1 MCACLSYEAGKFS
14 EKQFNLL
21 RYYCASLKSLTRTS
35 DIDYRCILNRVFNR
49 ILPLTLLPL
58 FRMYGPEI
66 TAQQQSKP
74 EEQSR
79 NLTAIL
85 IALLTLNTLF
95 VLYIF
100 RIYDDNRLLS
110 WQWVFANNE
119 VYITGLILLIGLF
132 LSWWLTG
139 IELSQKK
146 ALVLLLCTS
155 FMVCSVQWSQPE
167 LIVDTS
173 RYFLQAKSIAVN
185 GPAYFIHEW
194 GYGIA
199 AWTDLPLIP
208 FLYGLVFSLVGE
220 YRIAIQI
227 LTTLFFCGTVLL
239 TFLIGKALWDET
251 TGLYGAALLLG
262 MPFLLSQVPL
272 ILIDIPTMFFLSL
285 AVYCMLIAVKTEA
298 VSWFVVAIIT
308 IVLALLCKYST
319 WLMLSVLI
327 VIAMSCR
334 RGSWADLS
342 KMMLTLF
349 MGVAIFFII
358 VLLWKYDAIVKQ
370 FILLTTYQLPG
381 LDRWHESHISTF
393 LYQVHPFITLAA
405 LSSVYLAWHKRDVR
419 YLIVAWMVLLVLLLE
434 IKRAR
439 YVLIVFPMLALMA
452 AYALRQINDNRVR
465 NYMVLCIIVSSLVV
479 TLYGYSSFAHKTS
492 AMNIKHA
499 GEFLNKIKLSTVEVI
514 LLPQI
519 NSTIN
524 PFVSVPLLDLFTTKN
539 LVYWKPPVLTSR
551 PEQKKLSTSPLR
563 FSWEYKLEN
572 YYQTSHDAAEKVIV
586 IISNTETQVL
596 PAIVSA
602 RLKGFH
608 LKRRFTQHEDVY
620 RYSTIVDVYEAS
632 KHRKSVDII

>member
-1 MCACLSYEAGKFS
+1 MCAGLSYEVGKFTV
-14 EKQFNLL
+14 KQFKLL
-21 RYYCASLKSLTRTS
+21 RYCNTSVKSLTRIL
-35 DIDYRCILNRVFNR
+35 DLAYHCIFNRVLICIMPLILFPIFR
-49 ILPLTLLPL
+49 IHGSDVKVQPQLKT
-58 FRMYGPEI
+58 
-66 TAQQQSKP
+66 

-79 NLTAIL
+79 NLAALL

-119 VYITGLILLIGLF
+119 VYITGLILLMGLF
-132 LSWWLTG
+132 LSWWLTA

-155 FMVCSVQWSQPE
+155 FMICSVQWSHPE

-262 MPFLLSQVPL
+262 MPYLLTQVPL
-272 ILIDIPTMFFLSL
+272 ILVDIPTMFFLSL

-298 VSWFVVAIIT
+298 ALWFVMAGIT
-308 IVLALLCKYST
+308 TVLALLCKYST

-334 RGSWADLS
+334 RGSWAKLS
-342 KMMLTLF
+342 KQMVTLF
-349 MGVAIFFII
+349 MGIALFFI
-358 VLLWKYDAIVKQ
+358 VLLLWKYDAIVRQ
-370 FILLTTYQLPG
+370 FVLLTAYQLPG
-381 LDRWHESHISTF
+381 LDRWHETQISTF

-405 LSSVYLAWHKRDVR
+405 LCSVYFAWHKRDVR

-452 AYALRQINDNRVR
+452 AYALRQINHRQVR
-465 NYMVLCIIVSSLVV
+465 NYMVLCIIVSSLAV
-479 TLYGYSSFAHKTS
+479 TLFGYSTFVHKTS

-499 GEFLNKIKLSTVEVI
+499 GEYLNKIKSSTVEVI
-514 LLPQI
+514 LLPQT

-524 PFVSVPLLDLFTTKN
+524 PFVSLPLLDLFTTKN
-539 LVYWKPPVLTSR
+539 LVYWKPPVLTSQ
-551 PEQKKLSTSPLR
+551 PEHKKLSTSPLR

-572 YYQTSHDAAEKVIV
+572 YYQASHDAADKVIV
-586 IISNTETQVL
+586 IISDTETRVL
-596 PAIVSA
+596 PEIISA

-608 LKRRFTQHEDVY
+608 LKQKFTQHENVY
-620 RYSTIVDVYEAS
+620 RYSTIVEVYETN
-632 KHRKSVDII
+632 KQRKSIDII

>member
-1 MCACLSYEAGKFS
+1 MCAGLSYEAGKFPV
-14 EKQFNLL
+14 KQFKLL
-21 RYYCASLKSLTRTS
+21 RYCTASVKSLTRIS
-35 DIDYRCILNRVFNR
+35 EIDYRCILNRVLNC
-49 ILPLTLLPL
+49 IIPLTLFPI
-58 FRMYGPEI
+58 FRMHGSDVTI
-66 TAQQQSKP
+66 QQQSKP
-74 EEQSR
+74 EEQSH
-79 NLTAIL
+79 NLTALL

-100 RIYDDNRLLS
+100 RVYDDNRLIS

-119 VYITGLILLIGLF
+119 VYITGLMLLMGLF

-139 IELSQKK
+139 IKLSQKK
-146 ALVLLLCTS
+146 ALILLLCTS
-155 FMVCSVQWSQPE
+155 FMICSVQWSQPE

-227 LTTLFFCGTVLL
+227 FTTLFFCGTVLL
-239 TFLIGKALWDET
+239 TFLIGRELWDET
-251 TGLYGAALLLG
+251 TGLYGGALLLG

-272 ILIDIPTMFFLSL
+272 ILVDIPTMFFLSL
-285 AVYCMLIAVKTEA
+285 AVYCMLIAVKTGA
-298 VSWFVVAIIT
+298 TSWFVMAGIT
-308 IVLALLCKYST
+308 TVLALLCKYST

-327 VIAMSCR
+327 VIAMSYH
-334 RGSWADLS
+334 RGSWAKLS
-342 KMMLTLF
+342 KQMVTLF
-349 MGVAIFFII
+349 MGIALFFI
-358 VLLWKYDAIVKQ
+358 VLLLWKYDAIVRQ
-370 FILLTTYQLPG
+370 FVLLTTYQLPG
-381 LDRWHESHISTF
+381 LDRWHETHISTF

-405 LSSVYLAWHKRDVR
+405 LSSVYFAWHKRDIR
-419 YLIVAWMVLLVLLLE
+419 YLIVAWMLLLVLLLE

-452 AYALRQINDNRVR
+452 AYALRQINHSRLR
-465 NYMVLCIIVSSLVV
+465 NYMVLCIIVSSLAV
-479 TLYGYSSFAHKTS
+479 TLFGYSSFAHKTS

-499 GEFLNKIKLSTVEVI
+499 GEFLNKIKASTVEVI
-514 LLPQI
+514 LLPQT

-524 PFVSVPLLDLFTTKN
+524 PFVSIPLLDLFTTKN

-551 PEQKKLSTSPLR
+551 PDQNKLSTSPLR

-602 RLKGFH
+602 RLKDFH

-632 KHRKSVDII
+632 KQRKSVDII